1 LGDIELA
8 MKKSKWSA
16 GSRRGVAPLIVFIE
30 PSRKI
35 GCIADVEFAVL
46 FGKQDIDAEGEQ
58 VVHV

>member
-1 LGDIELA
+1 

-46 FGKQDIDAEGEQ
+46 FGKQDIDAEAEQ